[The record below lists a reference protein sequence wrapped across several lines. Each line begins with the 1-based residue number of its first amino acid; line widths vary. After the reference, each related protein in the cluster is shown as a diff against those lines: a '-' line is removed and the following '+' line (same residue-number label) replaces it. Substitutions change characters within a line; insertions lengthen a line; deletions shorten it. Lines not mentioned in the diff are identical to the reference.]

1 MKTLILVPFVLLF
14 KFSVAQN
21 LVDNASFETYSLLPN
36 GAGQWNYCTG
46 WSNCNGTGSPDYFHE
61 NGTGIANLPNT
72 FASYLFPYSGN
83 AIMGFCPYYA
93 LNIPNFREYLSKPLT
108 SALTPGTLYEVSF
121 WITNGETSGEYGGQ
135 GIDKV
140 SVAFTVGAPVQSGS
154 APMTGITP
162 QWTTSTILY
171 ETAWQ
176 QITFQF
182 TAAAA
187 YNYITFGNFLND
199 ANTNA
204 QIFDVANNLV
214 AYYYLDGV
222 EVEIADVNSISA
234 ALGVSDSSICKNS
247 CVSFSDLSINNP
259 TSWQWLFPGANP
271 AISTLQNP
279 SFVCYDE
286 PGVYDVTLIAGNGSD
301 TDTLLLTGF
310 ITVNPDPVPVISIN
324 GNLLTSSIAQ
334 TYQWYYDGNLIT
346 GATNQTYSAQQT
358 GDYSVIVTDAN
369 GCSGFAEIDLH
380 LTQFNSPD
388 TVICE
393 KYCTDFYDVSVND
406 PVAWQ
411 WQFPG
416 GIPSS
421 STNQHPMHICYNLP
435 GTYDVILVTTGIFG
449 SDTLTLSDYIT
460 VIATPP
466 IPVVT
471 QTGNTL
477 TSSVAYSYQWQL
489 NAVDIPGATNQ
500 SYTILQ
506 SGYYAVVTGNES
518 GCISSSIILN
528 ILISGIEDATLQADY
543 TIYPNP
549 SNGSFHIELP
559 AAVSPGSIS
568 LRIFNS
574 IGQEVTSTT
583 GLSGSSFPV
592 SLLVEMNDVADG
604 LYVIEIKTG
613 SEYLRSKMVIS
624 KRE

>member
-1 MKTLILVPFVLLF
+1 MKILILIPFVLFF
-14 KFSVAQN
+14 KFSIAQN
-21 LVDNASFETYSLLPN
+21 LVDNAGFETYSLLPN

-83 AIMGFCPYYA
+83 AVMGFCPYYA
-93 LNIPNFREYLSKPLT
+93 LNTPNFREYLSKPLT
-108 SALTPGTLYEVSF
+108 SALTPGTVYEVSF

-154 APMTGITP
+154 TPITGITP

-214 AYYYLDGV
+214 AYYYLDGI

-247 CVSFSDLSINNP
+247 CVSFTDLSVNNP
-259 TSWQWLFPGANP
+259 TSWQWLFPGATP
-271 AISTLQNP
+271 ASSSVQNP
-279 SFVCYDE
+279 SFVCYDT
-286 PGVYDVTLIAGNGSD
+286 PGVYDVTLIAGNGSG
-301 TDTLLLTGF
+301 TDTLLLAGF
-310 ITVNPDPVPVISIN
+310 ITVNPDPVPLISIT
-324 GNLLTSSIAQ
+324 GSLLTSSAAQ
-334 TYQWYYDGNLIT
+334 TYQWYYDGNLIN
-346 GATNQTYSAQQT
+346 GATNQTYNAQQS
-358 GDYSVIVTDAN
+358 GIYSVNVTDAN
-369 GCSGFAEIDLH
+369 GCSGVAEIEIQ
-380 LTQFNSPD
+380 LTQFQSAD
-388 TVICE
+388 TIICE
-393 KYCTDFYDVSVND
+393 KYCTDFYDASVND

-416 GIPSS
+416 GIPST
-421 STNQHPMHICYNLP
+421 STNQNPIHICYNLP
-435 GTYDVILVTTGIFG
+435 GVYDVILVTTGTYG
-449 SDTLTLSDYIT
+449 PDTLMLTDYIN

-466 IPVVT
+466 IPIVT

-506 SGYYAVVTGNES
+506 SGYYAVVTGNEA
-518 GCISSSIILN
+518 GCISSSAILN
-528 ILISGIEDATLQADY
+528 VVISGIADALPPAA
-543 TIYPNP
+543 ISVYPNP
-549 SNGSFHIELP
+549 SNGNFQIELP
-559 AAVSPGSIS
+559 FAVSPGSTY
-568 LRIFNS
+568 LRMFNTL
-574 IGQEVTSTT
+574 GQEVATKATVRDHV
-583 GLSGSSFPV
+583 FPV
-592 SLLVEMNDVADG
+592 TLFVEMQNAADG
-604 LYVIEIKTG
+604 HYIIEIKT
-613 SEYLRSKMVIS
+613 SEEYLRSKIIIS
-624 KRE
+624 GSQ